1 MSLLVYILLNINIY
15 MKIKKLVNWKIY
27 FILLSASILSIVAIM
42 PYILTLQGD
51 IFKEASVP
59 LSVILLII
67 LVQSALLF
75 AVLTF
80 IGLRLS
86 NKLGFKM
93 PIIEKLATKKKI
105 DFNVKEI
112 IKISVLL
119 GLLTGA
125 LIVVLDFIL
134 FQFGLESLFK
144 EISTPV
150 WQGFLASFYGGISEE
165 IVMRL
170 FFMTFVAW
178 LISKII
184 KLKGKAIE
192 SKLIILTS
200 IIIAAI
206 LFGIAHLPITSEL
219 MTITPLVVFRAL
231 LLNGIGGVVFGW
243 LYWKKGLESA
253 MIAHFSADIVL
264 HVLLP
269 AILMI
274 I

>member
-1 MSLLVYILLNINIY
+1 

-219 MTITPLVVFRAL
+219 MTITPLVVF
-231 LLNGIGGVVFGW
+231 
-243 LYWKKGLESA
+243 
-253 MIAHFSADIVL
+253 
-264 HVLLP
+264 
-269 AILMI
+269 
-274 I
+274 

>member
-219 MTITPLVVFRAL
+219 MTITPLVVF
-231 LLNGIGGVVFGW
+231 
-243 LYWKKGLESA
+243 
-253 MIAHFSADIVL
+253 
-264 HVLLP
+264 
-269 AILMI
+269 
-274 I
+274 